1 MLGEAALL
9 RSLFAE
15 AGLADVE
22 TDTVRHTFVLPSF
35 DAYYGPFE
43 RGGASTGQALATLPE
58 EIRRAVREEVRRD
71 LAESGGPV
79 EAEAEYRIAS
89 ARR

>member
-1 MLGEAALL
+1 M
-9 RSLFAE
+9 
-15 AGLADVE
+15 
-22 TDTVRHTFVLPSF
+22 RHSFVLRSF

-43 RGGASTGQALATLPE
+43 RGGGSTGQALAALPE
-58 EIRRAVREEVRRD
+58 EIRRAIREEARRD
-71 LAESGGPV
+71 LGDTGGPI

>member
-1 MLGEAALL
+1 ML
-9 RSLFAE
+9 S
-15 AGLADVE
+15 
-22 TDTVRHTFVLPSF
+22 SF
-35 DAYYGPFE
+35 DVYYGPFE
-43 RGGASTGQALATLPE
+43 RGGASTGQALAALPE

-71 LAESGGPV
+71 FADMGGPI